1 MRIIPISFPRVR
13 LGLFPTPFQEMKHLT
28 KKLKGPRLFIKRDDL
43 SGWLL
48 GGNKA
53 RKLEFLIPDIIKKE
67 ADIVITT
74 ASVQSNWAAQLAA
87 AVKSIN
93 IEVLLVLRG
102 MKPRNLQGNY
112 LLDRLL
118 GAKIRFLN
126 VPIDDYRQNINEI
139 MEEIAEDYRKR
150 GEKSYM
156 LPGGGSTPLA
166 DLGWVN
172 GAFELINQ
180 ADEQDLRIDYVIVAG
195 GSLGTASG
203 LATGF
208 KACNSNVKTICIS
221 ISSNTKDECKS
232 KIFLFSQQIANLM
245 KLDLQIEEG
254 EIDIFVDYVGSGYA
268 KRTDSSIEA
277 IKLVA
282 QTEGIV
288 LDPVYTGK
296 TMAGL
301 IDLVRKG
308 FFKQDDN
315 VVFLHTGGIPGLF
328 AYANYFQ

>member
-232 KIFLFSQQIANLM
+232 KIFLIPLINSISLLPKKISASGILTLPRPCSAVMTPPNLTVS
-245 KLDLQIEEG
+245 LYI
-254 EIDIFVDYVGSGYA
+254 S
-268 KRTDSSIEA
+268 
-277 IKLVA
+277 
-282 QTEGIV
+282 
-288 LDPVYTGK
+288 
-296 TMAGL
+296 
-301 IDLVRKG
+301 
-308 FFKQDDN
+308 
-315 VVFLHTGGIPGLF
+315 LF
-328 AYANYFQ
+328 ASLRFSLPFSTKSFIKSG